1 MGWSMRGQN
10 LLQWLNSTLIK
21 IRQHSDRPIILR
33 WHPGDWKNFP
43 KDIRFDQMGVTLSPQ
58 QRHITADLV
67 NCWAL
72 VCHNSTPSA
81 VAPIEGIPAFI
92 TDDPGYSQGGDVA
105 NTDLSLIE
113 TPNMPD
119 REQWIRKLA
128 QCHWSFEDLRS
139 GRCWAH
145 MRNWVKVP

>member
-10 LLQWLNSTLIK
+10 LMEWLDSTFVK
-21 IRQHSDRPIILR
+21 IRQHSNRPIVLR

-43 KDIRFDQMGVTLSPQ
+43 TGLDLAQFGATLSPQ
-58 QRHITADLV
+58 GRHITEDLV

-92 TDDPGYSQGGDVA
+92 TDNPSYSQGGDIA
-105 NTDLSLIE
+105 NTDFSLLE
-113 TPNMPD
+113 TPHMPD

-145 MRNWVKVP
+145 MRNYIK

>member
-1 MGWSMRGQN
+1 MLFRSQE
-10 LLQWLNSTLIK
+10 
-21 IRQHSDRPIILR
+21 
-33 WHPGDWKNFP
+33 
-43 KDIRFDQMGVTLSPQ
+43 
-58 QRHITADLV
+58 RHILEDLQ
-67 NCWAL
+67 NCWAI

-92 TDDPGYSQGGDVA
+92 TDDPSYSQGGDVA
-105 NTDLSLIE
+105 NTDFNLLENPILR
-113 TPNMPD
+113 D

-145 MRNWVKVP
+145 MRQWVV